1 LRKNCDIGCSVF
13 KSLKNKNVFLTGASG
28 GIGKE
33 LAFEFA
39 SAGCNLFLTGRDRDK
54 LESLTGEIL
63 KLNPDVSVTYQSGD
77 LESLREVEYLIQSSR
92 MLLGRIDILVN
103 CAGSFI
109 VKPLSKTS
117 LEDYE
122 KCFNIN
128 VRAPFLF
135 SKHFADDMTE
145 EGWGRIIN
153 IGSSSSYSGFK
164 ETSLYCSSKHAL
176 LGMSRSICDEL
187 KEKNVKTFCFSPG
200 SVKTEMGKKVKNQDF
215 STFID
220 PKELAEYIVYTISF
234 DSNMITEELRIN
246 RFKVK

>member
-1 LRKNCDIGCSVF
+1 MLE
-13 KSLKNKNVFLTGASG
+13 SLKNKNVFLTGASG
-28 GIGKE
+28 GIGRE

-39 SAGCNLFLTGRDRDK
+39 SAGCNLFLTGRDKSK
-54 LESLTGEIL
+54 LDSLSKDIL
-63 KLNPDVSVTYQSGD
+63 KEHSSILISCQSGD
-77 LESLREVEYLIQSSR
+77 LESSQEVEYLIHSSR
-92 MLLGRIDILVN
+92 LALGHIDILIN

-109 VKPLSKTS
+109 VKSLFESS

-135 SKHFADDMTE
+135 SKHFAEDMTE
-145 EGWGRIIN
+145 RGWGRIIN

-176 LGMSRSICDEL
+176 LGLSRSICDEL